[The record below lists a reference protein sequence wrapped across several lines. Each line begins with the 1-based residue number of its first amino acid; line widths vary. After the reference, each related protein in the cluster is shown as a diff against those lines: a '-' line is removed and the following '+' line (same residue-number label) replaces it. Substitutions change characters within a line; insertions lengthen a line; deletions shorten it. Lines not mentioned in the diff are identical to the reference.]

1 MEKVPTAAEFLDR
14 DESGVFTKVDI
25 VQAMIEFTKMHVE
38 AALKEASENGQ
49 AFVDSNG
56 EWISSDVT
64 AIVNKNSILNS
75 YPLDNIK

>member
-38 AALKEASENGQ
+38 AALKEASKV
-49 AFVDSNG
+49 AFPDSKY
-56 EWISSDVT
+56 DVE
-64 AIVNKNSILNS
+64 KS

>member
-25 VQAMIEFTKMHVE
+25 VQAMIEFTKIHVE
-38 AALKEASENGQ
+38 AALKEASKA
-49 AFVDSNG
+49 AFPDSKY
-56 EWISSDVT
+56 DVE
-64 AIVNKNSILNS
+64 KS